1 MKNLQ
6 KGLILA
12 TCSCIIL
19 AHFYR
24 LSTYLIN
31 FPNWGDDFLF
41 LAYFTDLPGFTAKE
55 FWNRTFEF
63 HSYIHRIPMARL
75 ITAIYALF
83 ETNFDFKSLTI
94 WANLLTL
101 TVIYPF
107 AKLAQRNQI
116 NPWHMVAL
124 VGLLYAPNGN
134 LDNFAL
140 IGVLQHTTSLVFLI
154 WISYALSDHK
164 SRAWGIWLSL
174 LYPVFSTE
182 GLAFIPIIILLLIYL
197 RDSRVWL
204 YGLAG
209 AVVFYVYF
217 IGYASPATIPSSGS
231 IVEKLVFTV
240 KGTIV
245 FIGGA
250 VKKDLTISMIVGAIF
265 LINSLYVLWKYH
277 QTKNNT
283 LLFSGLILLQV
294 MAVGAMITLGRGNA
308 QAGDLGAL
316 FSERFSSYGVVFI
329 LISYFAAIQP
339 SLYQLPFN
347 RLFLLIPAVVWVGLS
362 TVLAGPKLENLRT
375 RLIAD
380 ASNAYYFNKNTLYSL
395 GDHETKLLKKSGHY
409 TFPAEIINL
418 TSVKGLPQAM
428 QLKPLPVYEVGIHEY
443 AIATK
448 GILLVEQAS
457 KPYLFLPINS
467 LSQSIKIKKDIP
479 FDQKMSRFVLI
490 PTNELAD

>member
-1 MKNLQ
+1 MV
-6 KGLILA
+6 
-12 TCSCIIL
+12 
-19 AHFYR
+19 HFYQ

-41 LAYFTDLPGFTAKE
+41 LAYFTDLPGFTAIE

-75 ITAIYALF
+75 ITAIYAMF

-94 WANLLTL
+94 WSNLLTI
-101 TVIYPF
+101 TVIYPL
-107 AKLAQRNQI
+107 AKLIQRNQV
-116 NPWHMVAL
+116 NPWHMIGL

-140 IGVLQHTTSLVFLI
+140 IGVLQHTTSLVYLI
-154 WISYALSDHK
+154 WISFWLSEPK

-174 LYPVFSTE
+174 LYPMFSTE
-182 GLAFIPIIILLLIYL
+182 GLAFIPIILLLLIYL

-204 YGLAG
+204 YSLAG
-209 AVVFYVYF
+209 AVVFYLYF
-217 IGYASPATIPSSGS
+217 LGYASPATIPSSGS
-231 IVEKLVFTV
+231 LVEKLVFTV

-250 VKKDLTISMIVGAIF
+250 VKKELTISMIVGAFF
-265 LINSLYVLWKYH
+265 LLNSLFVLWKYH
-277 QTKNNT
+277 QTKNHS
-283 LLFSGLILLQV
+283 LLFSGLILLQL

-329 LISYFAAIQP
+329 LITYFAMLQP
-339 SLYQLPFN
+339 NLYQLSFN
-347 RLFLLIPAVVWVGLS
+347 RLWLLIPALVWVGLS
-362 TVLAGPKLENLRT
+362 TIQAEPKLENLHT
-375 RLIAD
+375 RLVAD
-380 ASNAYYFNKNTLYSL
+380 ASNAYYFNTNTVYRFEER
-395 GDHETKLLKKSGHY
+395 ETKLLKKSGHY
-409 TFPAEIINL
+409 TFPAEMITL
-418 TSVKGLPQAM
+418 ASVKGIPQTM
-428 QLKPLPVYEVGIHEY
+428 QLRLLPAYEEEINEY
-443 AIATK
+443 GLSTS
-448 GILLVEQAS
+448 GILLAEQAR

-479 FDQKMSRFVLI
+479 FDQKMSRFVWI
-490 PTNELAD
+490 PTSELAD

>member
-6 KGLILA
+6 KGLILI

-24 LSTYLIN
+24 LSSYLIN

-41 LAYFTDLPGFTAKE
+41 LAYFTDLSGFTGME

-94 WANLLTL
+94 GANLLTL
-101 TVIYPF
+101 TVVYPF
-107 AKLAQRNQI
+107 VKLIQRNQI

-124 VGLLYAPNGN
+124 LGLLYAPNGN

-154 WISYALSDHK
+154 WISYWISNHK
-164 SRAWGIWLSL
+164 SRSWGIWLSL
-174 LYPVFSTE
+174 IYPMFSTE
-182 GLAFIPIIILLLIYL
+182 GLAFIPIVLLLLIYL

-209 AVVFYVYF
+209 AIVFYVYF
-217 IGYASPATIPSSGS
+217 LDYASPATIPSSGS

-265 LINSLYVLWKYH
+265 LMNSLYVLWKYH

-339 SLYQLPFN
+339 NLYQLRIN
-347 RLFLLIPAVVWVGLS
+347 RLCLLIPALVWIGLS
-362 TVLAGPKLENLRT
+362 TVLAEPKLENLHT

-380 ASNAYYFNKNTLYSL
+380 ASNAYYFNTNTVYRL
-395 GDHETKLLKKSGHY
+395 GDRETKLLKKSGHY
-409 TFPAEIINL
+409 TFPAEVINL
-418 TSVKGLPQAM
+418 TSVKGIPQAM
-428 QLKPLPVYEVGIHEY
+428 QLKPLPAYEVGIHEY

-448 GILLVEQAS
+448 GILLVEKAR
-457 KPYLFLPINS
+457 KPFLFLPINS

-490 PTNELAD
+490 PMSELAD